1 MRTRYG
7 RYDGGPDPLAPPVDL
22 AEALD
27 AIGEDVMAGYS
38 PERAMREFLRRGAR
52 DQTGLDDLAR
62 RVAERRRELLQR
74 HNLDGTMQEVRE
86 LLDRAVLEERKQL
99 ARALDD
105 DARFAEMR
113 IENLPPSTAAAVSEL
128 GDYDWRSPQAR
139 EDYERIKDLLGRE
152 LLDQRFAGMKQA
164 LENATD
170 EDRAAVNEMLQ
181 DLNRLLEAH
190 RLGEDTSD
198 MFRDFMDKHGDFF
211 PENPQNID
219 ELLDALA
226 QRAAAAQRMRN
237 SMTQEQ
243 RDELDALAQQ
253 AFGSPELMQ
262 SLAQLDDNLQA
273 LRPGEDW
280 GGSERFDGE
289 QGLGLGDGTGVLQDL
304 ADLDDLA
311 DQLSQSYDGAR
322 MDDVDLDKLA
332 RQLGDQSAVDA
343 RTLARLEQ
351 ALRDTGYLRRGSDG
365 QLRLSPKAM
374 RQLGQ
379 ALLRDVANRM
389 SARQGQRDLR
399 QAGAA
404 GERSGATREWAFGD
418 TEPWDVTRTVT
429 NAIVRNAAEGR
440 PLTATTNGD
449 PSEPFLSI
457 RDVEVTETEARTQ
470 AAVALLVDTS
480 FSMAMDGR
488 WVPMKRTALAL
499 HHLIRSRFRGDA
511 LQVIGFGRHAQVMEI
526 EELTALDAMWD
537 KGTNLHHALLLANRH
552 FRKHPHA
559 QPVLLI
565 VTDGE
570 PTSHLEPDGEVYFAY
585 PPHPLTIAYSVRELD
600 NAGRLGAQTT
610 FFKLGEDPGL
620 GRFIDQMARRVDGR
634 VVAPE
639 LDDLG
644 AAVVGSYLGSRDPA
658 SHGASYRDWF
668 GADSRFLGLIQL
680 RELAAVAPRAGSCG
694 PTNWQPWPHE
704 LASLAPVGATTDG
717 SRGHF
722 CQLVG

>member
-38 PERAMREFLRRGAR
+38 PERAMREFLRRGGQ
-52 DQTGLDDLAR
+52 DQQGLDDLAR
-62 RVAERRRELLQR
+62 RVAEKRRELLQQ

-86 LLDRAVLEERKQL
+86 LLDRALLEERKQL
-99 ARALDD
+99 ARDAELDD
-105 DARFAEMR
+105 ADRAFAELQL
-113 IENLPPSTAAAVSEL
+113 ENLPPSTAAAVSEL
-128 GDYDWRSPQAR
+128 ASYDWQSSSAR
-139 EDYERIKDLLGRE
+139 QDYEKIKDLLGRE

-170 EDRAAVNEMLQ
+170 EDRAAVNEMLG
-181 DLNRLLEAH
+181 DLNDLLEAH
-190 RLGEDTSD
+190 RRGEDTSQQ
-198 MFRDFMDKHGDFF
+198 FADFMDKHGDFF
-211 PENPQNID
+211 PENPQSVD
-219 ELLDALA
+219 ELLDSLA

-253 AFGSPELMQ
+253 AFGSPDLMQ
-262 SLAQLDDNLQA
+262 SLSQLDANLQA

-280 GGSERFDGE
+280 GGSEGFDGE

-304 ADLDDLA
+304 ADLDALA
-311 DQLSQSYDGAR
+311 EQLAQSYDGSR
-322 MDDVDLDKLA
+322 MEDVDLDKLS
-332 RQLGDQSAVDA
+332 RQLGEDAAVDA
-343 RTLARLEQ
+343 RTLTELER
-351 ALRDTGYLRRGSDG
+351 ALRDTGYLKRGSDG

-374 RQLGQ
+374 RELGR
-379 ALLRDVANRM
+379 ALLRDVASRI
-389 SARQGQRDLR
+389 SGRQGQRDVR
-399 QAGAA
+399 HAGAA

-429 NAIVRNAAEGR
+429 NAVIRTVSEGGDARAGVR
-440 PLTATTNGD
+440 LD
-449 PSEPFLSI
+449 I

-499 HHLIRSRFRGDA
+499 HQLISTRFRGDA

-526 EELTALDAMWD
+526 EELTALDARWD
-537 KGTNLHHALLLANRH
+537 KGTNLHHGLLLANRH
-552 FRKHPHA
+552 FRKHPTA

-570 PTSHLEPDGEVYFAY
+570 PTSHLEPDGEVYFSY
-585 PPHPLTIAYSVRELD
+585 PPHPLTIAHSVKELD
-600 NAGRLGAQTT
+600 NSGRLGAQTT

-620 GRFIDQMARRVDGR
+620 ARFIDQMAKRVDGK

-644 AAVVGSYLGSRDPA
+644 AAVVGSYLGDRGGA
-658 SHGASYRDWF
+658 SSYRDHF
-668 GADSRFLGLIQL
+668 GDW
-680 RELAAVAPRAGSCG
+680 AGG
-694 PTNWQPWPHE
+694 
-704 LASLAPVGATTDG
+704 
-717 SRGHF
+717 RGF
-722 CQLVG
+722 WV

>member
-1 MRTRYG
+1 MGRARSRYA
-7 RYDGGPDPLAPPVDL
+7 RYDGGPDPLAPPVDI

-38 PERAMREFLRRGAR
+38 PERAMREFLRRGGQDR
-52 DQTGLDDLAR
+52 KGLDDLAR
-62 RVAERRRELLQR
+62 RVAERRRGLLQR
-74 HNLDGTMQEVRE
+74 HNLDGTLEEVRE
-86 LLDRAVLEERKQL
+86 LLDRALLEERKQL
-99 ARALDD
+99 ARDVDMDEGDRAFRELQL
-105 DARFAEMR
+105 
-113 IENLPPSTAAAVSEL
+113 ENLPSSTAAAVSAL
-128 GDYDWRSPQAR
+128 GDYDWSSRQAR
-139 EDYERIKDLLGRE
+139 EDYEKIKDLLGRE

-170 EDRAAVNEMLQ
+170 EDRAAVNEMLD
-181 DLNRLLEAH
+181 DLNSLLEAH
-190 RLGEDTSD
+190 HRGDDTQEQ
-198 MFRDFMDKHGDFF
+198 FEHFMDKHGDFF
-211 PENPQNID
+211 PDNPQNVD
-219 ELLDALA
+219 ELLDSLA

-243 RDELDALAQQ
+243 RDALDALASQ
-253 AFGSPELMQ
+253 AFGSPQLME
-262 SLAQLDDNLQA
+262 SLSRLDGNLQS

-311 DQLSQSYDGAR
+311 EQLSQSYGGAR

-332 RQLGDQSAVDA
+332 RQLGDEAAVDA
-343 RTLARLEQ
+343 RTLQRLEE
-351 ALRDTGYLRRGSDG
+351 ALRDSGYMKRGSDG

-374 RQLGQ
+374 RQLGK
-379 ALLRDVANRM
+379 ALLRDVASRM
-389 SARQGQRDLR
+389 SGRQGQRDLR

-418 TEPWDVTRTVT
+418 TEPWDTTRTVLNSVT
-429 NAIVRNAAEGR
+429 RAVAEGR
-440 PLTATTNGD
+440 D
-449 PSEPFLSI
+449 PRLSVRLDI

-499 HHLIRSRFRGDA
+499 HTLIKSRFRGDA
-511 LQVIGFGRHAQVMEI
+511 LQLIGFGRHAQVMEI

-552 FRKHPHA
+552 FRKHPNA

-570 PTSHLEPDGEVYFAY
+570 PTSHLEPDGEVYFSY
-585 PPHPLTIAYSVRELD
+585 PPHPLTVAYAVRELD
-600 NAGRLGAQTT
+600 NAGRFGAQTT
-610 FFKLGEDPGL
+610 FFRLGEDPGL
-620 GRFIDQMARRVDGR
+620 ARFIESMAQRVDGR

-644 AAVVGSYLGSRDPA
+644 AAVVGSYLGSRSP
-658 SHGASYRDWF
+658 SGGAAGGHYGDWF
-668 GADSRFLGLIQL
+668 GGRGF
-680 RELAAVAPRAGSCG
+680 
-694 PTNWQPWPHE
+694 W
-704 LASLAPVGATTDG
+704 VGD
-717 SRGHF
+717 
-722 CQLVG
+722 